1 MGIIFCRH
9 CQQLHGSQYDC
20 SKPVQREFPRVVRSK
35 EILELRPEQEIALRM
50 ELGGVTILQLV
61 GGVQIISETFGGR
74 SVTLSHAEFAEAM
87 ERLITARREEK
98 TSGVVGF
105 LLACTIA
112 GTMWLAIALFFF
124 V

>member
-1 MGIIFCRH
+1 
-9 CQQLHGSQYDC
+9 
-20 SKPVQREFPRVVRSK
+20 
-35 EILELRPEQEIALRM
+35 LELGPEQEIALRM

-74 SVTLSHAEFAEAM
+74 SVTLSHAEFEKAM
-87 ERLITARREEK
+87 DRLITARRKKK
-98 TSGVVGF
+98 TFDAVGF
-105 LLACTIA
+105 LLACTIS